1 MRRLLPFLCVTT
13 SFGASL
19 SPFLEASPQLA
30 TEVHELR
37 RDLQMQGRKIDS
49 LTQKIADLTTYIKQR
64 EEARPAPQPA
74 PAAVAQPTVST
85 PSATAPA
92 VTAPKAVPV
101 AAGPA
106 PEVPKATPQ
115 PTVPHVVAKG
125 ETLTSIAK
133 QYNVSLSDLLKLN
146 KNTNDRRLQ
155 IGQTL
160 KVPAVKPAEAAPSAP
175 PETAPVTP

>member
-1 MRRLLPFLCVTT
+1 MSRLLPFLCAATAFSALFSPGLT
-13 SFGASL
+13 AST
-19 SPFLEASPQLA
+19 QLA
-30 TEVHELR
+30 NEVHELR

-49 LTQKIADLTTYIKQR
+49 LTQKIADLTAHIKQR
-64 EEARPAPQPA
+64 EEARPSPQPS

-85 PSATAPA
+85 PSAITPA
-92 VTAPKAVPV
+92 VVVPRAVPV
-101 AAGPA
+101 AAGPP

-125 ETLTSIAK
+125 ETLTGIAK